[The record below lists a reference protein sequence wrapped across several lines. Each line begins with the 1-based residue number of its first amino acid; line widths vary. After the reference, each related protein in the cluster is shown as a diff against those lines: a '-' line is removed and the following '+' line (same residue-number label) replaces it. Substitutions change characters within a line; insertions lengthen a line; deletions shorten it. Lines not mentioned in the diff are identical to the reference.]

1 MTLINFGATPEDA
14 ALIEQIVDR
23 HEALFQRLFPA
34 HPFDRLSASMDLT
47 ATHLNGCPLRLKDLL
62 EADDFNFS
70 HDVGGIARHLDLRPR
85 QPDMSMVETERLE
98 PGAGHAA

>member
-1 MTLINFGATPEDA
+1 MTLIDFDATAEDA

-34 HPFDRLSASMDLT
+34 QPFDRLSASMDLT

-62 EADDFNFS
+62 EADDFNFA
-70 HDVGGIARHLDLRPR
+70 HDVGGIARHIDRSTGQLTRCFLPR
-85 QPDMSMVETERLE
+85 FFDSE
-98 PGAGHAA
+98 AAK